1 MEEKKHVVL
10 IPHEVGKGQGNATLL
25 FFTNFFISASQAV
38 PTFVKDIIGE
48 RVQEEEAV
56 TYEAIYSGT
65 PTPGKRII
73 VS

>member
-1 MEEKKHVVL
+1 MRRYV
-10 IPHEVGKGQGNATLL
+10 
-25 FFTNFFISASQAV
+25 FFTIFFISASQAV